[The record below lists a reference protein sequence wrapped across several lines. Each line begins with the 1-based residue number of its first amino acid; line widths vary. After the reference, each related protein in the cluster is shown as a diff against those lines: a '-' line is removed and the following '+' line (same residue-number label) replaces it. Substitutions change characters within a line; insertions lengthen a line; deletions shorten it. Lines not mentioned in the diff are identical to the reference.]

1 MTKDMDNNERID
13 GQAPKINFKEIIA
26 PYLKNWYWF
35 VLSLLIMVSLA
46 YAYVRYSKPM
56 YAANATI
63 LIADEANM
71 SPEAAI
77 LEGLSENSYSDK
89 KIEGEI
95 QILKSRELM
104 LEVVESLG
112 LTTQLYSKGR
122 INNTEIY
129 RNKPFTVNYLNNDSI
144 IEKAYL
150 KFSIKILSEESFEFS
165 RNESIPKA
173 YMFGENVPTSL
184 GNIILLPNLTNIK
197 GYVGQTIEV
206 VKEPLSQVG
215 SRYKNRLVVSNVGK
229 GSNIISIHLTDLV
242 QEKATDLVNTIISTY
257 NKNSIK
263 EKNMVAEATA
273 NFIDDRI
280 ALMASD
286 LSDVDR
292 TKERFKVGNRLTDI
306 TSEAGLFLES
316 GATNEQNLI
325 QLQTELN
332 TVNYMSNYLSRK
344 DSYEALPSNLGLMDE
359 SIGKVITQYNELVIK
374 RKALLKTSGQ
384 NNPVVVELDHQLDG
398 LKATL
403 GHSLDN
409 VKNTIS
415 IKSSN
420 LRAQEELINNR
431 ISAVPG
437 QERQNRDIQR
447 QQNIKETIYLY
458 LLQKREES
466 AISMAATPPVSKVI
480 EPAYN
485 SYNVVSSAKKVYFG
499 SVLLGLLLPF
509 GFIYLRNL
517 LDTKIHKKTDITEAL
532 PTIPVLAQLPRIE
545 NKKALAI
552 QENDRSV
559 LAESFRILRTNID
572 YLFKKTDK
580 QRGKV
585 VYVTSSISG
594 EGKTFISYN
603 LATVYAHSNKNV
615 LLIGA
620 DIRKPSL
627 TDFIANTS
635 SVGLSEYLHGDA
647 ELDEIIKPVLSFNS
661 LDIIQSGKIPPNPA
675 ELLMDERLKTLFD
688 TVKQNYDVIIVD
700 TAPSMPVTD
709 TILIGEFADRTIY
722 VTRADYTEKSL
733 LKFVSEVYREG
744 KLKNVSL
751 LINDVKTTNLGYG
764 AKMGYGYGATAVKKK
779 RWAIA

>member
-1 MTKDMDNNERID
+1 MDNNERID